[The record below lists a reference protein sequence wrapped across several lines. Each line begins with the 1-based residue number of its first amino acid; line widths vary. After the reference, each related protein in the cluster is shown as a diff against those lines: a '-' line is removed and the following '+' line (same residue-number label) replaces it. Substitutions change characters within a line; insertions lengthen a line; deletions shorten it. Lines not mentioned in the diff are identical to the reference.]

1 MKLRNLLMAGVL
13 MIAVT
18 MSLALNAT
26 NKPPIIGSFQYN
38 ASGHI
43 LCMANAQVD
52 ADCSTVGTGPACTM
66 FYLGTYNQEFV
77 GVGTCV
83 VPLFHQF

>member
-1 MKLRNLLMAGVL
+1 
-13 MIAVT
+13 
-18 MSLALNAT
+18 
-26 NKPPIIGSFQYN
+26 
-38 ASGHI
+38 
-43 LCMANAQVD
+43 MANAQVD